1 MRIHF
6 GRSPRGT
13 LSAPS
18 QDLITLPPTRSPR
31 LPQPLW
37 LPYPSVRHGAIPQYS
52 NKTGPHLISAQTPIN
67 NGPSPGV
74 FRVRAFLYLQNLLR
88 TYRPMETEP
97 ASNNGFNSTEQ
108 RFRTTDQVILRF
120 SDFPAILLR
129 PAASFATFTAILRR
143 PPQNDGFGGVGRR
156 KENESSTKTRNAS
169 FFHFFLF
176 PEPALRLFFEARA
189 LGAQVRTN

>member
-74 FRVRAFLYLQNLLR
+74 FVRACVLSCTCKTFCAR
-88 TYRPMETEP
+88 TPSKETEP
-97 ASNNGFNSTEQ
+97 AWNNGFNSTEQ
-108 RFRTTDQVILRF
+108 RFRTTDQVIQGFLTSLLFCCGRR
-120 SDFPAILLR
+120 PLLPLLR
-129 PAASFATFTAILRR
+129 PF
-143 PPQNDGFGGVGRR
+143 
-156 KENESSTKTRNAS
+156 
-169 FFHFFLF
+169 
-176 PEPALRLFFEARA
+176 
-189 LGAQVRTN
+189 